1 VKIIYPQVINTL
13 PELRHYLPDP
23 QGSDESLRYPDRDYF
38 YRVMY
43 ALYPDTVE
51 ELLKQASAAKKVPD
65 KNLQEEQWTM
75 AITQEWMDQLL

>member
-1 VKIIYPQVINTL
+1 VKIIYPQVIDTL
-13 PELRHYLPDP
+13 PELKLYLPEP

-51 ELLKQASAAKKVPD
+51 DLLK
-65 KNLQEEQWTM
+65 
-75 AITQEWMDQLL
+75 

>member
-1 VKIIYPQVINTL
+1 MKIIYPQVIDTL
-13 PELRHYLPDP
+13 PELKLYLPEP

-51 ELLKQASAAKKVPD
+51 DLLK
-65 KNLQEEQWTM
+65 
-75 AITQEWMDQLL
+75 